1 MKEVK
6 RKAGRPAL
14 YNEPT
19 IRKTFVIP
27 KSKADQVYAMVRAF
41 LKSCENVND

>member
-1 MKEVK
+1 MSENK
-6 RKAGRPAL
+6 RGVGRPAL

-27 KSKADQVYAMVRAF
+27 KSKADQVKAMIKAF
-41 LKSCENVND
+41 LKSCEK

>member
-1 MKEVK
+1 MTKK
-6 RKAGRPAL
+6 RSVGRPAL

-27 KSKADQVYAMVRAF
+27 ESKAEQVKSMIKAF
-41 LKSCENVND
+41 LKSCEV